1 MWSASVL
8 GSTIFSLPRLRI
20 MSPATLSH
28 TDLAIPWPLDTGS
41 LFFHQSS
48 NAHIFFIV
56 SVDHTEFKF
65 FQVVFGGS
73 DSLLAV
79 FSILLEQIAQVRF
92 TDAVYLADFLSCSM
106 MLCVFLDNRYLLFP
120 KISYTIFMFNI
131 FLAIFYRKMSCFS
144 LSIYIYREDIN
155 SRKKAHSKR
164 ITILQAILRRSKIN
178 HIKLRDTQEAK
189 TPILY
194 LNTFSNEG
202 QKVFEAARAIGYPP
216 FTLAAISDLDWNH
229 IWRSGTVQ
237 LFSKTLSPSSET
249 RTSICNYWWRR
260 LFQQQKKK
268 LPATLR

>member
-1 MWSASVL
+1 M
-8 GSTIFSLPRLRI
+8 
-20 MSPATLSH
+20 
-28 TDLAIPWPLDTGS
+28 
-41 LFFHQSS
+41 
-48 NAHIFFIV
+48 
-56 SVDHTEFKF
+56 
-65 FQVVFGGS
+65 
-73 DSLLAV
+73 LAV

-131 FLAIFYRKMSCFS
+131 FLAISYSKMSCFL

-202 QKVFEAARAIGYPP
+202 QKVFEAARAIGCPP

-229 IWRSGTVQ
+229 DMALWNSPTVFKNAEPFIGDADEYLQ
-237 LFSKTLSPSSET
+237 LLVEKIVSAAEKETPCDFTLAWSRRVFAGMAVCLVCRVPDRLVLPCGQHVRLPLVSRDEGVSFFS
-249 RTSICNYWWRR
+249 
-260 LFQQQKKK
+260 
-268 LPATLR
+268 